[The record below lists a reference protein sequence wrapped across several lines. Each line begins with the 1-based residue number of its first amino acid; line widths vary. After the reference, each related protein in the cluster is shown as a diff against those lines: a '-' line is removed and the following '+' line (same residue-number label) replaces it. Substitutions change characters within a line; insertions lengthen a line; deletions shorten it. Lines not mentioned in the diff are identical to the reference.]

1 MPANGCAAARQ
12 GRPPRRT
19 GGPVC
24 IGLTSSP
31 RVFQPEPQNV
41 GLDGADR
48 HGHAIVGELSVLRL
62 VGDAALEDFPFYED
76 ARRRTTPAL
85 PRAPILWRRISGRAS
100 KVSAHRFVRRAGY
113 RLSRK
118 RKAPR
123 RQVTGV
129 IFVEENGEGPGV
141 RLGRLDSDRDSVAR
155 LRGDGSGCDAF
166 KLSNSRENLGVGR
179 HRKNRISRRGDC
191 IVCFRYLHGDISG
204 KRKFNF
210 KP

>member
-1 MPANGCAAARQ
+1 LPPQTKRPPSRPDGQKPRAGDRQRAVEVRLTRLTVEDVSRRNMPANGCAAAKEGHRDVLAA
-12 GRPPRRT
+12 R
-19 GGPVC
+19 C
-24 IGLTSSP
+24 ASGLTSSP

-62 VGDAALEDFPFYED
+62 VGHAALEDFPFYED

-129 IFVEENGEGPGV
+129 IFV
-141 RLGRLDSDRDSVAR
+141 
-155 LRGDGSGCDAF
+155 
-166 KLSNSRENLGVGR
+166 K
-179 HRKNRISRRGDC
+179 
-191 IVCFRYLHGDISG
+191 G
-204 KRKFNF
+204 KRGRAGRQA
-210 KP
+210 